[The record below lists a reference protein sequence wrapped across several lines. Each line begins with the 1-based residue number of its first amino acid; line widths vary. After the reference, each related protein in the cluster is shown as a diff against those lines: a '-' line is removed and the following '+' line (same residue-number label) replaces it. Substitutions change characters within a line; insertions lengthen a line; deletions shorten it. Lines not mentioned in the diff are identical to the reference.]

1 MHKTLKFS
9 VVLLFLTLVLSGCG
23 RKEIPQVMVDAS
35 IIPQITD
42 LRQEVNVSVLRLD
55 FVLEG
60 DAHGVGFQID
70 RTKMDPYCQCPGMWR
85 RFFEQRAQAKQVGT
99 KSYKMIHLNDYTTEF
114 LFRIRA
120 VDAFGNLGPWSKMIH
135 ARGMDPDK

>member
-1 MHKTLKFS
+1 MYKTLKFS
-9 VVLLFLTLVLSGCG
+9 VVLLFLTLVLNGCG

-120 VDAFGNLGPWSKMIH
+120 VDAFGNLGPWSKVIH